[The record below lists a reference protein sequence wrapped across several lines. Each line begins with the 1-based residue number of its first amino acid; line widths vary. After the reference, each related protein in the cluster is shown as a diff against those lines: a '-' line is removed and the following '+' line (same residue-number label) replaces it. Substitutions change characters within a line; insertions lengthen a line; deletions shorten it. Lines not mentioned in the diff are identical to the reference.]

1 MTNYNPIHRLRPDKV
16 LIYGLVFYLVM
27 FFIAPVSIKKTI
39 TISSAS
45 YLILCLFFFYR
56 GCKHNMNVKDS
67 TFTMDSVIFFQ
78 IYNVVFVLSIITVV
92 LKYVDWFFVR
102 GFSVGLDSFADNM
115 LSSEEHQTSV
125 ISLLSALVACVPYI
139 PVTLNMI
146 FPIYNGKKAK
156 FIAFVLFF
164 MTAVGSIVT
173 GSRFALI
180 NPLLFL
186 TFIWV
191 SLNKNRIFTIK
202 RLIIGFI
209 ATFLFLFFSSALFIE
224 RLGTQGREIYQALS
238 YEGYSDKV
246 PASTEFERFLNEHS
260 NDAIQGP
267 AFAFVQST
275 QYAIHGPV
283 EFPICKQ
290 YIDKHGFCTYGSSTF
305 FVINKFFNF
314 IGMGISSEC
323 IESCNTRPGI
333 WSTFFYNWYLD
344 FNWLGV
350 PLIFLLGM
358 FCSYSWEKTA
368 KGNFFFLP
376 LTGYLS
382 IIIILMLQ
390 LNCIAGTASYA
401 LFDFIIFALWAT
413 KKMNKGLEK

>member
-1 MTNYNPIHRLRPDKV
+1 MLLQKDVVNLHL
-16 LIYGLVFYLVM
+16 LVE
-27 FFIAPVSIKKTI
+27 
-39 TISSAS
+39 SA
-45 YLILCLFFFYR
+45 
-56 GCKHNMNVKDS
+56 
-67 TFTMDSVIFFQ
+67 
-78 IYNVVFVLSIITVV
+78 VLSIITVV

-209 ATFLFLFFSSALFIE
+209 ATFLFLFFFIC
-224 RLGTQGREIYQALS
+224 
-238 YEGYSDKV
+238 
-246 PASTEFERFLNEHS
+246 
-260 NDAIQGP
+260 
-267 AFAFVQST
+267 FV
-275 QYAIHGPV
+275 Y
-283 EFPICKQ
+283 
-290 YIDKHGFCTYGSSTF
+290 
-305 FVINKFFNF
+305 
-314 IGMGISSEC
+314 
-323 IESCNTRPGI
+323 
-333 WSTFFYNWYLD
+333 
-344 FNWLGV
+344 
-350 PLIFLLGM
+350 
-358 FCSYSWEKTA
+358 
-368 KGNFFFLP
+368 
-376 LTGYLS
+376 
-382 IIIILMLQ
+382 
-390 LNCIAGTASYA
+390 
-401 LFDFIIFALWAT
+401 
-413 KKMNKGLEK
+413 